1 MSACMGL
8 SATRRQADFESQIE
22 TIKTIECANAFRQ
35 LITYLCLN
43 DSNRLFKISIISEL
57 NKEFPVI

>member
-8 SATRRQADFESQIE
+8 IADKRQADFESQIE
-22 TIKTIECANAFRQ
+22 TTKIIECTNAFYQ

-43 DSNRLFKISIISEL
+43 NSNRLFK
-57 NKEFPVI
+57 NGN